1 MQSAAGEQVL
11 EGNSWSFSSTLG
23 AMYFLSFR
31 ELINYYS
38 MNQHSS
44 HVLALQDKGCVLV
57 SVSMKKVVSF

>member
-11 EGNSWSFSSTLG
+11 EGNGWSFSSTLG

-38 MNQHSS
+38 PNQHSS
-44 HVLALQDKGCVLV
+44 HILAFQGKGCVLG
-57 SVSMKKVVSF
+57 SVSMKKGVSF